1 MLAKFLC
8 TKLDGDELFKCYKD
22 LWVEKKNLSSK
33 VEGIAAKK
41 DELEKV
47 VADLEAMLKELEFR
61 LEKYKL

>member
-1 MLAKFLC
+1 M
-8 TKLDGDELFKCYKD
+8 FKCYKD